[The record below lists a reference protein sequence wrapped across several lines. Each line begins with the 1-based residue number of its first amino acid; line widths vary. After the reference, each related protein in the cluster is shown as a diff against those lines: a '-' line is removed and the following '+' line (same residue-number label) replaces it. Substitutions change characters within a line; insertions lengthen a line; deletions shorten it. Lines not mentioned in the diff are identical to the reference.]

1 MTAAGWVILLSVTFT
16 VAQKL
21 SGEADTYHVSAGYLF
36 VLRCPPEVKH
46 TNVTWSR
53 GGGHNLSLP
62 SGVEVI
68 DGLLCFLPVQMS
80 HNGSYTCE
88 KWGETGVTI
97 GLSVSSEKC
106 PEVPET
112 KPISAGVN
120 DGVPCKQPEI
130 FNLKT
135 TTNTRWLKDC
145 EPVQRY
151 ISVEE
156 RGLMRLNGS
165 SESDAGKYTCM
176 VDVTFNGRK
185 FTAARSI
192 RLAFKNIEIAV
203 KPEVIYPQQDVVVV
217 KEGTTAELKCKA
229 YIGISEEHDTYMY
242 WTVDNISTDDFTQL
256 SDSWQSLREE
266 GRVFGLSTLSIS
278 EVHRQFINVPI
289 SCCVRTTLERK
300 CGVARLQEADHSALY
315 TSVSLC
321 ISASLA
327 VAAFLFFK
335 VDLVLAYRKVLR
347 HFSKQQISDGKL
359 YDAYVSFLHP
369 DTLTSDVT
377 ANFALQILPK
387 EMEKHGYSLFIRGR
401 DDCPGEAVHDVIAAM
416 VRRCH
421 RLIIIL
427 SPDIRSSTEGETEE
441 VETLCDNQTQLC
453 YEQKIGV
460 HDALTRNEPRVIL
473 VEIGSVD
480 YRCLPE
486 SLRYIKRKQGALKWK
501 KPSLKTNTCIKF
513 RSNRN
518 FWKSLRYNMPSV
530 PSGKLHTI
538 V

>member
-1 MTAAGWVILLSVTFT
+1 MTAAGWVILLSVIFT
-16 VAQKL
+16 VAQQL
-21 SGEADTYHVSAGYLF
+21 SGDADTYHVSAGYLF
-36 VLRCPPEVKH
+36 ALRCPSEDKL
-46 TNVTWSR
+46 TN
-53 GGGHNLSLP
+53 
-62 SGVEVI
+62 
-68 DGLLCFLPVQMS
+68 MS
-80 HNGSYTCE
+80 HNGSYTCA
-88 KWGETGVTI
+88 KWGQTGVSI
-97 GLSVSSEKC
+97 ALSVSSDKC

-112 KPISAGVN
+112 KHITVGVN
-120 DGVPCKQPEI
+120 EGVPCKQTEI

-145 EPVQRY
+145 KPLQGS

-165 SESDAGKYTCM
+165 SESDAGNYTCM

-192 RLAFKNIEIAV
+192 RLTFKTSETGIAAEP
-203 KPEVIYPQQDVVVV
+203 KVIYPQQEVVVV
-217 KEGTTAELKCKA
+217 KEGVAAEVKCKA
-229 YIGISEEHDTYMY
+229 YIGFSEENDTYMY
-242 WTVDNISTDDFTQL
+242 WTVDNVSTDDFTQL
-256 SDSWQSLREE
+256 SDSWDSVQE
-266 GRVFGLSTLSIS
+266 GDRVYYGVSTLSIS

-289 SCCVRTTLERK
+289 SCCVQTTRKRT
-300 CGVARLQEADHSALY
+300 CGMAWLQEADHSALY

-327 VAAFLFFK
+327 AAAFLFFK
-335 VDLVLAYRKVLR
+335 VDLVLAYRKLLR

-359 YDAYVSFLHP
+359 YDAYVSFLRP

-377 ANFALQILPK
+377 ANFALQILPR

-427 SPDIRSSTEGETEE
+427 SPEMRSSTEE
-441 VETLCDNQTQLC
+441 ETLCDNQTQLC
-453 YEQKIGV
+453 YEQNIGV

-501 KPSLKTNTCIKF
+501 KPSLKTNTCIAF

-518 FWKSLRYNMPSV
+518 FWKCLRYNMPSV